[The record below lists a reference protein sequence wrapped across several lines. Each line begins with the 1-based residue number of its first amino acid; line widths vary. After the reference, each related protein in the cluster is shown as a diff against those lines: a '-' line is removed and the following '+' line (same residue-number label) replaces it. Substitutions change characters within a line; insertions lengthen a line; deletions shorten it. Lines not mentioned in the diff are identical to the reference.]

1 MNLGFCP
8 LASSSQGNSYL
19 IKSEET
25 VILLDAG
32 ISGKGLTDRMAELK
46 MHQKNINGVVI
57 THEHIDHIKGLGRIL
72 SFSDNNKLYCSKG
85 TYDGI
90 KEKHNNIPEE
100 KVCLVAKGEVFTVGD
115 IEVTAFE
122 VSHDSAEPLAF
133 SFKRNGKKISI
144 VTDTGMVTPEI
155 EEAIGDSDIL
165 IIESNHEENILL
177 YGRYPYH
184 VKRRIL
190 SDVGHLSNEVA
201 GKCIC
206 KYIKTLSSK
215 KIPYVFLAH
224 LSKENN
230 TPLQAVLT
238 VRNVLEESN
247 IYVGKDLRME
257 VIKPNEMGKFLII

>member
-32 ISGKGLTDRMAELK
+32 VSGKSLITSMSRLK
-46 MHQKNINGVVI
+46 MHQKDIDSIII
-57 THEHIDHIKGLGRIL
+57 THEHIDHIKGIGRIIG
-72 SFSDNNKLYCSKG
+72 FSDDSKLYCSRG

-90 KEKHNNIPEE
+90 KEKHSNIPDE
-100 KVCLVAKGEVFTVGD
+100 KVCIVAKNETFLVGD

-122 VSHDSAEPLAF
+122 VSHDSAEPLAY
-133 SFKRNGKKISI
+133 SFERNGKKISV
-144 VTDTGMVTPEI
+144 VTDTGKVTPDI
-155 EEAIGDSDIL
+155 ERAIADSDIL

-177 YGRYPYH
+177 YGRYPYN

-190 SDVGHLSNEVA
+190 SDVGHLSNVSA
-201 GKCIC
+201 GACIC
-206 KYIKTLSSK
+206 KYVKSLKDK

-230 TPLQAVLT
+230 TPAQAVLT
-238 VRNVLEESN
+238 VRNILEESN
-247 IYVGKDLRME
+247 LYVGKDLRME
-257 VIKPNEMGKFLII
+257 VINPNDIGTFLLI